1 MFVLCGWFHD
11 NNNHSRC
18 LCNHPVNLVR
28 LDGKWLDGVALIPWQ
43 GSKSLTSQWSALL
56 LIHICMPRPTLPAAL
71 LKLLQLGRSRYTLP
85 FLLTIFSA
93 NSFWDLR
100 SIEHIWSQLPVLDQS
115 SLMNIRTPSC
125 QWYLFVASCFDPSDL
140 CYLGHKK
147 LIIAIKII
155 IILISMEMCL
165 WRVC

>member
-18 LCNHPVNLVR
+18 PCNHPVR
-28 LDGKWLDGVALIPWQ
+28 LDGKWLDGVALILWQ
-43 GSKSLTSQWSALL
+43 GSKSLTSRWSALL
-56 LIHICMPRPTLPAAL
+56 LIHICMPRPTLLAAL
-71 LKLLQLGRSRYTLP
+71 LKLLLLGRSRYTPAL
-85 FLLTIFSA
+85 FSTTCSA
-93 NSFWDLR
+93 DSFWELR